1 MNTAN
6 VMACIIIS
14 MLFGFGVGYA
24 TGQQNDG
31 KFTIHKTRSGM
42 FIVDDTTSNK
52 GKAEAKIYEVL
63 GRSSM
68 KTYSREQRL
77 HLLTPSKDRAKLRSK
92 TYQGIADAMASQ
104 WRES

>member
-6 VMACIIIS
+6 VLATITITA
-14 MLFGFGVGYA
+14 LLAFATGYA

-42 FIVDDTTSNK
+42 FIVDDTVGTMGK

-63 GRSSM
+63 ELPTNKKSF
-68 KTYSREQRL
+68 QN
-77 HLLTPSKDRAKLRSK
+77 
-92 TYQGIADAMASQ
+92 
-104 WRES
+104 ESEVEFK

>member
-1 MNTAN
+1 MNTSN
-6 VMACIIIS
+6 VLATITITA
-14 MLFGFGVGYA
+14 LLAFATGYA

-63 GRSSM
+63 ELPTNKKSF
-68 KTYSREQRL
+68 QN
-77 HLLTPSKDRAKLRSK
+77 
-92 TYQGIADAMASQ
+92 
-104 WRES
+104 ESEVEFK

>member
-6 VMACIIIS
+6 VLATITITA
-14 MLFGFGVGYA
+14 LLAFATGYA

-42 FIVDDTTSNK
+42 FIVDDTVSTMGK

-63 GRSSM
+63 ELPTNKKSF
-68 KTYSREQRL
+68 QN
-77 HLLTPSKDRAKLRSK
+77 
-92 TYQGIADAMASQ
+92 
-104 WRES
+104 ESEVEFK

>member
-1 MNTAN
+1 MNTSN

-42 FIVDDTTSNK
+42 FIVDDTVSTMGK

-63 GRSSM
+63 ELPTNKKSF
-68 KTYSREQRL
+68 QN
-77 HLLTPSKDRAKLRSK
+77 
-92 TYQGIADAMASQ
+92 
-104 WRES
+104 ESEVEFK

>member
-1 MNTAN
+1 MNTQN
-6 VMACIIIS
+6 VLACITIS
-14 MLFGFGVGYA
+14 ILLGFVVGYA

-63 GRSSM
+63 ELPTNKKSFQDQEIEF
-68 KTYSREQRL
+68 K
-77 HLLTPSKDRAKLRSK
+77 
-92 TYQGIADAMASQ
+92 
-104 WRES
+104 

>member
-6 VMACIIIS
+6 VLATITITA
-14 MLFGFGVGYA
+14 LLAFATGYA

-42 FIVDDTTSNK
+42 FIVDDTVNTMGK

-63 GRSSM
+63 ELPTNKKSFQNEGEVEF
-68 KTYSREQRL
+68 K
-77 HLLTPSKDRAKLRSK
+77 
-92 TYQGIADAMASQ
+92 
-104 WRES
+104 

>member
-1 MNTAN
+1 MNTSN

-63 GRSSM
+63 ELPTNKKSFQNEGEVEF
-68 KTYSREQRL
+68 K
-77 HLLTPSKDRAKLRSK
+77 
-92 TYQGIADAMASQ
+92 
-104 WRES
+104 

>member
-1 MNTAN
+1 MNTSN
-6 VMACIIIS
+6 VMACRIIS

-63 GRSSM
+63 ELPTNKKSF
-68 KTYSREQRL
+68 QN
-77 HLLTPSKDRAKLRSK
+77 
-92 TYQGIADAMASQ
+92 
-104 WRES
+104 ESEVEFK

>member
-1 MNTAN
+1 MNTQN

-63 GRSSM
+63 ELPTNKKSF
-68 KTYSREQRL
+68 QN
-77 HLLTPSKDRAKLRSK
+77 
-92 TYQGIADAMASQ
+92 
-104 WRES
+104 ESEVEFK

>member
-6 VMACIIIS
+6 VMACISIS

-42 FIVDDTTSNK
+42 FIVDDTTRNK

-63 GRSSM
+63 ELPTNKKSF
-68 KTYSREQRL
+68 QN
-77 HLLTPSKDRAKLRSK
+77 
-92 TYQGIADAMASQ
+92 
-104 WRES
+104 ESEVEFK

>member
-1 MNTAN
+1 MNTQN
-6 VMACIIIS
+6 VLATIAITA
-14 MLFGFGVGYA
+14 LLAFATGYA

-63 GRSSM
+63 ELPTNKKSFQNEGEVEF
-68 KTYSREQRL
+68 K
-77 HLLTPSKDRAKLRSK
+77 
-92 TYQGIADAMASQ
+92 
-104 WRES
+104 

>member
-1 MNTAN
+1 MNTQN
-6 VMACIIIS
+6 VLATITITA
-14 MLFGFGVGYA
+14 LLAFATGYA

-63 GRSSM
+63 ELPTNKKSF
-68 KTYSREQRL
+68 QN
-77 HLLTPSKDRAKLRSK
+77 
-92 TYQGIADAMASQ
+92 
-104 WRES
+104 ESEVEFK

>member
-1 MNTAN
+1 MNTQN

-42 FIVDDTTSNK
+42 FIVDDTINTMGK

-63 GRSSM
+63 ELP
-68 KTYSREQRL
+68 TNQ
-77 HLLTPSKDRAKLRSK
+77 PSFQNEGGK
-92 TYQGIADAMASQ
+92 
-104 WRES
+104 